1 MKISL
6 IVTIILASTLSMSA
20 PVKDHKMETEF
31 VHCRIRK
38 QNKFNIWED
47 APLEECTQVHSCIGG
62 LVRPRGFR
70 MDECLDDENYVIWR
84 VACNNLPTNNTL
96 YMIQYRMTAEEL
108 RFGKD
113 ERKVENFVPVKLF
126 SILQHIYATYLCH

>member
-1 MKISL
+1 MKLSVIF
-6 IVTIILASTLSMSA
+6 TIILASTLSMSA

-38 QNKFNIWED
+38 EFNIWED

-70 MDECLDDENYVIWR
+70 VDECLDDENYVIWR

-96 YMIQYRMTAEEL
+96 YMIKYRMTAEEL